1 VRADAGGVD
10 FSGGP
15 DVAVAEDGSLAV
27 TWLTSSPGSWIR
39 ARLLSSSLAPIGAE
53 LLVDETVV
61 SGWAVY
67 SPVVVARPGGGFLV
81 AWDADYASGHDIFDR
96 TLDAGGAAARLGE
109 IVRVSNSG
117 LSTDVALVPDLQG
130 GILAVWS
137 NDYLSYIGHL
147 YGRRL
152 DARGEAAGPITQLGA
167 DEAWPI
173 FNVAAAATPN
183 GFVVAW
189 TSESGASEP
198 DGNGSAVR
206 LRRFVVSASGEDL
219 CLFGAGGFSC
229 DLLRDG
235 GADLVLGFGS
245 PPDRPLLGDFDG
257 DGRDDSCLFQWGRFV
272 CDTDR
277 NGVADL
283 GLAFDPGAGDPL
295 LGDINGDGRDDAC
308 FHAGRRFLC
317 DTAHD
322 GGAAELVV
330 AFGREAGDVPL
341 LGNLDGDQDDEPCV
355 FRGSQLLCDLA
366 HDGGAPELVLTVAFS
381 GTPLLGDMD
390 GDGRDDLCLARDGVL
405 RCDVA
410 HDGGGAELEIT
421 YDPAGGVPLLGN
433 VDGYGVR
440 RPLRRSLPAAALL
453 RPAAPVRAADS
464 GQEIRI
470 NTYTEGRQ
478 SFPAV
483 AMDRRGNAVV
493 VWQDDGPAGP
503 GLHGRIFGR
512 TGPPRGDQFLVAKVA
527 EWPELF
533 LGESVALDD
542 SGFVVAWS
550 EGRNSLKLF
559 SREMKLDGSPAGP
572 PFQLAETGYG
582 RIALGPDGRFLLVWL
597 DAKGMFAQLRERS
610 GKPAGDRVTLAGPEN
625 WPVVAR
631 HGDAGYVVAWVGLD
645 GRILAV
651 FVDAAGRPSGQ
662 PFLVA
667 GGQQNVDS
675 AEVAS
680 APDGRFVVSW
690 VCDTPSAV
698 YARSF
703 GASGAPLTPVLQVL
717 GPHSSGGSGD
727 LSVAMDAEGKFLVT
741 WNQYDQIQELDDGN
755 VYGRRYESSGA
766 PAGGPFRVS
775 LFVPGTQL
783 WPSVAAGPAGDF
795 FAAWTTDPGWSHA
808 LAQDGSEAGIFGR
821 RLPWARPGSDP
832 CAFGPAG
839 FSCDTAHDSGQAE
852 LVIPF
857 HGAQGDRPL
866 FGDLDGDGKDDPCL
880 YHAGTF
886 LCDTAHD
893 GSAGAE
899 IVYGQAG
906 DLPLIAD
913 LDGEGRDDP
922 CVRRGTWFL
931 CDTAH
936 DGGTAEM
943 AINFSQTGDLALVGD
958 VDGDGD
964 DDPCVHWP
972 REPIFSCDTVHDGL
986 GAEVVISFGK
996 PEDWALLG
1004 DLDGDG
1010 RDDPC
1015 VIHGDRLLCD
1025 TAHNGGKAE
1034 LSVRFTLPGVPLL
1047 GNVDGL

>member
-1 VRADAGGVD
+1 
-10 FSGGP
+10 
-15 DVAVAEDGSLAV
+15 
-27 TWLTSSPGSWIR
+27 
-39 ARLLSSSLAPIGAE
+39 
-53 LLVDETVV
+53 
-61 SGWAVY
+61 
-67 SPVVVARPGGGFLV
+67 
-81 AWDADYASGHDIFDR
+81 
-96 TLDAGGAAARLGE
+96 
-109 IVRVSNSG
+109 
-117 LSTDVALVPDLQG
+117 
-130 GILAVWS
+130 
-137 NDYLSYIGHL
+137 
-147 YGRRL
+147 
-152 DARGEAAGPITQLGA
+152 
-167 DEAWPI
+167 
-173 FNVAAAATPN
+173 
-183 GFVVAW
+183 
-189 TSESGASEP
+189 
-198 DGNGSAVR
+198 
-206 LRRFVVSASGEDL
+206 
-219 CLFGAGGFSC
+219 
-229 DLLRDG
+229 
-235 GADLVLGFGS
+235 
-245 PPDRPLLGDFDG
+245 
-257 DGRDDSCLFQWGRFV
+257 
-272 CDTDR
+272 
-277 NGVADL
+277 
-283 GLAFDPGAGDPL
+283 
-295 LGDINGDGRDDAC
+295 
-308 FHAGRRFLC
+308 
-317 DTAHD
+317 
-322 GGAAELVV
+322 
-330 AFGREAGDVPL
+330 
-341 LGNLDGDQDDEPCV
+341 
-355 FRGSQLLCDLA
+355 
-366 HDGGAPELVLTVAFS
+366 
-381 GTPLLGDMD
+381 
-390 GDGRDDLCLARDGVL
+390 
-405 RCDVA
+405 
-410 HDGGGAELEIT
+410 
-421 YDPAGGVPLLGN
+421 
-433 VDGYGVR
+433 
-440 RPLRRSLPAAALL
+440 
-453 RPAAPVRAADS
+453 
-464 GQEIRI
+464 
-470 NTYTEGRQ
+470 
-478 SFPAV
+478 V
-483 AMDRRGNAVV
+483 AMNRRGDAVV

-527 EWPELF
+527 EWPDLF

-582 RIALGPDGRFLLVWL
+582 RIALGPGGRFLLVWL

-610 GKPAGDRVTLAGPEN
+610 GKPAGDRVTLAGPDN

-795 FAAWTTDPGWSHA
+795 LAAWTTDPGWSHA

-839 FSCDTAHDSGQAE
+839 FSCDTAHDGGQAE
-852 LVIPF
+852 LAISF
-857 HGAQGDRPL
+857 HGVQGDRPL

-880 YHAGTF
+880 FHAGTF

-893 GSAGAE
+893 GNPAPG

-906 DLPLIAD
+906 DVPLMAD
-913 LDGEGRDDP
+913 LDGEGRDDA

-936 DGGTAEM
+936 DGGSAEM
-943 AINFSQTGDLALVGD
+943 AVNFGDAADQPLAGD

-964 DDPCVHWP
+964 DDPCV
-972 REPIFSCDTVHDGL
+972 RRGATFLCDTVHDGL
-986 GAEVVISFGK
+986 GAEVSISFGR
-996 PEDWALLG
+996 PGDLAFLG
-1004 DLDGDG
+1004 DLNGDG

-1015 VIHGDRLLCD
+1015 VIQGGRLLCD
-1025 TAHNGGKAE
+1025 TAHDGGKAE
-1034 LSVRFTLPGVPLL
+1034 LSVLFNLSGVPLL
-1047 GNVDGL
+1047 GDVDGL